1 MYARSTT
8 VRGKPEAMD
17 DGIAYVRDKVMPTAG
32 DMDGCIGLSMLA
44 DRESGRCVVTT
55 SWADHDAMRRSADGV
70 MALRRRAAEIMGG
83 PAEVQEWEVAVM
95 HRMHSAH
102 HGACARVI
110 WTEGDAAGLDQM
122 VENFRMGALPRVED
136 LPGFCSASLMVD
148 RDSGRAV
155 VTVTYDSPQDMAASK
170 DGGMAIRQE
179 FNQQMNRSTTEVAE
193 FELVLGHL
201 RVPETV

>member
-1 MYARSTT
+1 
-8 VRGKPEAMD
+8 
-17 DGIAYVRDKVMPTAG
+17 
-32 DMDGCIGLSMLA
+32 
-44 DRESGRCVVTT
+44 
-55 SWADHDAMRRSADGV
+55 
-70 MALRRRAAEIMGG
+70 
-83 PAEVQEWEVAVM
+83 
-95 HRMHSAH
+95 
-102 HGACARVI
+102 
-110 WTEGDAAGLDQM
+110 M

>member
-17 DGIAYVRDKVMPTAG
+17 DGIAYVRDKVMPTVG
-32 DMDGCIGLSMLA
+32 DMDGCVGLSMLA

>member
-32 DMDGCIGLSMLA
+32 DMDGCVGLSMLA

-122 VENFRMGALPRVED
+122 VDNFRMGALPRVED